1 MGRRVR
7 NAVRRIG
14 RAGENIVR
22 GTVDTGLGIIGG
34 IIGQE
39 PDIKEPEVVVS
50 ETTTPITQKP
60 TEPEVVTPLGQ
71 LEQGKKESTSDTGL
85 DDIESILNSVVTGG
99 DDPFSNLMKKK
110 KDDEEKR
117 KRAVM

>member
-14 RAGENIVR
+14 RVGEDIVR

-39 PDIKEPEVVVS
+39 PDIKEPEV
-50 ETTTPITQKP
+50 TTTPITQEP

-85 DDIESILNSVVTGG
+85 DDIESIFNSVVTGG

>member
-14 RAGENIVR
+14 RAGEDIVR

-34 IIGQE
+34 IIGQD
-39 PDIKEPEVVVS
+39 PDIKEP
-50 ETTTPITQKP
+50 ETTTPITQEP

-85 DDIESILNSVVTGG
+85 DDIESIFNSVVTGG